1 MSLKD
6 TLSEIVDN
14 VEGGIAAIIMAYDGI
29 SVDEVVARTD
39 FDLQLLT
46 VEYASLLKDI
56 KRAVEILTVG
66 DMEEVSI
73 TTGQLYVNIRVL
85 SDDLF
90 VVLVMLKDGNLG
102 KGRYLLRLKCFDL
115 TQELC

>member
-1 MSLKD
+1 
-6 TLSEIVDN
+6 
-14 VEGGIAAIIMAYDGI
+14 
-29 SVDEVVARTD
+29 
-39 FDLQLLT
+39 
-46 VEYASLLKDI
+46 
-56 KRAVEILTVG
+56 
-66 DMEEVSI
+66 MEEVSI